1 MTTVQV
7 QDMPFPQVPL
17 WGETIQVIAGAASAS
32 AFKDAKALENMLHFN
47 SQETR
52 ERYGR
57 AIVTR
62 FERLEAKTLQGL
74 VDLAHEK
81 FPTSTIEN
89 IWRILFCIAESLVAK
104 VYLDIIWPRE
114 PGSEIQRTEIRSYT
128 ESTFPQKSVDLNKRL
143 TTCFR
148 QAGYLMS
155 HGKQDFIIVG
165 FANLEDSLILA
176 THLLLAQTPRTIK
189 ISEIE
194 ANPYWKFLGYR
205 KFDHVR
211 IGFRSAEARGLI
223 MRYATVDHL
232 EQITTNCSWKDLL
245 GRLRA
250 Q

>member
-1 MTTVQV
+1 MTTSQV
-7 QDMPFPQVPL
+7 QEIPFPQKPL
-17 WGETIQVIAGAASAS
+17 WEETIQIIAGATSADS
-32 AFKDAKALENMLHFN
+32 LRESKAMENMLHFN
-47 SQETR
+47 SLETR
-52 ERYGR
+52 KRYGR
-57 AIVTR
+57 AIATR
-62 FERLEAKTLQGL
+62 FKRLDTPALEGL
-74 VDLAHEK
+74 VDLAQAK
-81 FPTSTIEN
+81 FPIATLEN
-89 IWRILFCIAESLVAK
+89 IWRALFCITESLVSK
-104 VYLDIIWPRE
+104 VYLDMIWPRE
-114 PGSEIQRTEIRSYT
+114 PGSTIHRTDLRSYI
-128 ESTFPQKSVDLNKRL
+128 ESVFPQNSEELSREVLACL
-143 TTCFR
+143 R
-148 QAGYLMS
+148 QVGYLMS

-245 GRLRA
+245 GRLTA